1 MIYANLP
8 SDIQAKISDAP
19 LWPSQGLFATI
30 IAENVDHHR
39 QDRSSTSF
47 DPGFTKQNSYYNS
60 KTGIWSRMLIS
71 GRPSPRPRTRTV
83 APGKC
88 MKLYTIM
95 LREVE
100 DSTIPEV
107 QRTNLDSM
115 CGLTSPP
122 AQTLIRALEQ
132 LCALSALDDR
142 GELAKMGWRIWP
154 SFRWT
159 HS

>member
-1 MIYANLP
+1 MESHAHLGTP
-8 SDIQAKISDAP
+8 VAKASDSNRRAA
-19 LWPSQGLFATI
+19 
-30 IAENVDHHR
+30 
-39 QDRSSTSF
+39 
-47 DPGFTKQNSYYNS
+47 
-60 KTGIWSRMLIS
+60 
-71 GRPSPRPRTRTV
+71 
-83 APGKC
+83 GKC
-88 MKLYTIM
+88 MKLYTTM

-142 GELAKMGWRIWP
+142 GELAKMGWRMAEF
-154 SFRWT
+154 SMD

>member
-1 MIYANLP
+1 MESHAHLGTP
-8 SDIQAKISDAP
+8 VAKASDSNRRAA
-19 LWPSQGLFATI
+19 
-30 IAENVDHHR
+30 
-39 QDRSSTSF
+39 
-47 DPGFTKQNSYYNS
+47 
-60 KTGIWSRMLIS
+60 
-71 GRPSPRPRTRTV
+71 
-83 APGKC
+83 GKC
-88 MKLYTIM
+88 MKLYTTM

-142 GELAKMGWRIWP
+142 GELAKMGRRMAEFSVDPQLSKMLIKAAEYASASPPRSFP
-154 SFRWT
+154 SAPPPPPLTPKPKSPPKGSPRPA
-159 HS
+159 HHRRRS

>member
-1 MIYANLP
+1 MESHAHLGTP
-8 SDIQAKISDAP
+8 VAKASDSNRRAA
-19 LWPSQGLFATI
+19 
-30 IAENVDHHR
+30 
-39 QDRSSTSF
+39 
-47 DPGFTKQNSYYNS
+47 
-60 KTGIWSRMLIS
+60 
-71 GRPSPRPRTRTV
+71 
-83 APGKC
+83 GKC
-88 MKLYTIM
+88 MKLYTTM

-122 AQTLIRALEQ
+122 AETLIRALEQ
-132 LCALSALDDR
+132 LCALSRRSTTAASSPRWD
-142 GELAKMGWRIWP
+142 GAWP